1 MNPPPAYR
9 GLHAYYGDLHNHCN
23 ISYGHGDL
31 EEAYANAR
39 LQLDFASVTGHAHWP
54 DMPPAEG
61 RLNYLVEYHRRG
73 FERLASV
80 WDRVQNTTEA
90 FHEEHRFVSFLSF
103 EWHSMRHGDYCV
115 YYKGARGEIIRAPDI
130 ASMRRELSVLA
141 GRGVDAMMIPHHICY
156 LQGYRGINWED
167 FDERFSPVVEM
178 LSMHGCAEDDDAPR
192 PYLHSMGPRDGR
204 SAMIQG
210 LLAGKKFGIIGSTDH
225 HSAHPGSHDHGRLAV
240 WARELTRDGIWEAI
254 RSRRTYALTGDRIA
268 LAFSLN
274 GKPMGSSLRPCQE
287 RTAEV
292 TVTGGAPLDYVDLV
306 RNGEAIARRSAAEA
320 PRREAPDFKG
330 KVTLSVGWGESARAS
345 DWRVSF
351 GVREGRLLGVEP
363 RFSGEE
369 SVSPQA
375 EDLASYQVSSWKR
388 SGDDEVQFETRTS
401 PNPNTRTDRTQKFT
415 LEIQGNG
422 RTQVVA
428 SINGQDLA
436 YSLSELRQGPRTG
449 YLDGFVSEAFQ
460 LSRAIPEG
468 EYQWS
473 WQVDDRGE
481 TDGRDFYYVRVRQKN
496 DQWAWSSPI
505 WV

>member
-1 MNPPPAYR
+1 LSNPPAYR
-9 GLHAYYGDLHNHCN
+9 GLHVYYGDLHNHCN

-61 RLNYLVEYHRRG
+61 RLKYLVEYHQRG

-80 WDRVQNTTEA
+80 WDRVQDTTEA

-115 YYKGARGEIIRAPDI
+115 YYKGSRGEILRSPDI
-130 ASMRRELSVLA
+130 ASMRRELSALA
-141 GRGVDAMMIPHHICY
+141 GRGVGAVMIPHHICY
-156 LQGYRGINWED
+156 LRGYRGINWED
-167 FDERFSPVVEM
+167 FDERFSPVVEV

-192 PYLHSMGPRDGR
+192 PYLHSMGPRDGE
-204 SAMIQG
+204 STMIRG
-210 LLAGKKFGIIGSTDH
+210 LVAGKKFGIIGSTDH

-254 RSRRTYALTGDRIA
+254 QSRRTYALTGDRIA

-274 GKPMGSSLRPCQE
+274 GAPMGSILHPC
-287 RTAEV
+287 RDRAVEV

-306 RNGEAIARRSAAEA
+306 KSGVAIARRSASQVPRHDA
-320 PRREAPDFKG
+320 PGFKG
-330 KVTLSVGWGESARAS
+330 KVTLAVGWGEADRAS

-351 GVREGRLLGVEP
+351 GVRDGRLLGVEP
-363 RFSGEE
+363 RFKGEE

-375 EDLASYQVSSWKR
+375 EDLASYQVSSWNR
-388 SGDDEVQFETRTS
+388 SGDAEVRFTTRTS

-415 LEIQGNG
+415 LEIEGDG

-449 YLDGFVSEAFQ
+449 HLDGFVSEAFQ
-460 LSRAIPEG
+460 LSRAIPEA
-468 EYQWS
+468 EYQWR
-473 WQVDDRGE
+473 WQVDDRSE
-481 TDGRDFYYVRVRQKN
+481 ADGRDFYYLRVRQKN

>member
-1 MNPPPAYR
+1 MSGSPAYQ
-9 GLHAYYGDLHNHCN
+9 GLRVYYGDLHNHCN

-31 EEAYANAR
+31 EDAYANAR

-61 RLNYLVEYHRRG
+61 RLKYLVDYHRHG
-73 FERLASV
+73 FERLASI
-80 WDRVQNTTEA
+80 WDRVQETTEKH
-90 FHEEHRFVSFLSF
+90 HEEHRFVSFLSF

-115 YYKGARGEIIRAPDI
+115 YYKGSRGEIIRAPDI
-130 ASMRRELSVLA
+130 DSMRRELSALVQ
-141 GRGVDAMMIPHHICY
+141 RGIAVMMIPHHICY
-156 LQGYRGINWED
+156 LEGYRGIHWAD
-167 FDERFSPVVEM
+167 FDERFSPVIEV

-204 SAMIQG
+204 STMIRG
-210 LLAGKKFGIIGSTDH
+210 LLQGRRFGIIGSTDH

-254 RSRRTYALTGDRIA
+254 QSRRTYALTGDRIE

-274 GKPMGSSLRPCQE
+274 DAPMGSELPSCEDRSVDVAV
-287 RTAEV
+287 R
-292 TVTGGAPLDYVDLV
+292 GGAPLDSIDLV
-306 RNGEAIARRSAAEA
+306 KNGRVIARRSASEVA
-320 PRREAPDFKG
+320 RREAPGFRG
-330 KVTLSVGWGESARAS
+330 KVTLAVGWGEAARPI

-351 GVREGRLLGVEP
+351 GVRDGRLLAVEP

-375 EDLASYQVSSWKR
+375 RDLASYQVSSWSR
-388 SGDDEVQFETRTS
+388 VGEDEVRFTTRTS
-401 PNPNTRTDRTQKFT
+401 PNPNTRTDRTQKLS
-415 LEIQGNG
+415 LEIEGDDHTRVVADING
-422 RTQVVA
+422 REVA
-428 SINGQDLA
+428 HT
-436 YSLSELRQGPRTG
+436 LSELRQGPRAG

-460 LSRAIPEG
+460 LSRAVPEA

-473 WQVDDRGE
+473 WRVDDRGE
-481 TDGRDFYYVRVRQKN
+481 ADARDFYYVRVRQKN

-505 WV
+505 WI